1 MSQGRR
7 YTLRLPAAGPPFQ
20 AQLGSL
26 QAMCEKYLGRIDFRA
41 MDLLEAHP
49 ENGWVMTMNRDQDIA
64 LQDPTSPQELTD
76 VAESCV

>member
-1 MSQGRR
+1 
-7 YTLRLPAAGPPFQ
+7 
-20 AQLGSL
+20 
-26 QAMCEKYLGRIDFRA
+26 MCEKYLGRIDFRA